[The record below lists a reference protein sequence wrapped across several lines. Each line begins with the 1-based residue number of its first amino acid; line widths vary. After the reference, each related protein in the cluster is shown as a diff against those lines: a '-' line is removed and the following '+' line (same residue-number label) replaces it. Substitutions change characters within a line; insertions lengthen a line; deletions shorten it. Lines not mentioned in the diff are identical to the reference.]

1 MNRLEELKALVASV
15 EADFEKFYEKSNKAA
30 GTRVRNA
37 LLKIKKLADTTR
49 KEISAIAKERE
60 EAKAQF

>member
-15 EADFEKFYEKSNKAA
+15 EADFGKFYEKGNKAA

-37 LLKIKKLADTTR
+37 LLEIKKLADTTR
-49 KEISAIAKERE
+49 KEISAITKERE
-60 EAKAQF
+60 EAKA